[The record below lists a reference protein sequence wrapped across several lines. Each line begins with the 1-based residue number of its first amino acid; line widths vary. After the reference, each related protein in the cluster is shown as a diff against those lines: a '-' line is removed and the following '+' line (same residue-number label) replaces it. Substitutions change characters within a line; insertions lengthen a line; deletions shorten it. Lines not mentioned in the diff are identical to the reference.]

1 MAPSRGP
8 CTVEWRAARRAARVA
23 APAKTPRV
31 ALCLLGV
38 PRFFDATAQLFRLN
52 FLDRIEE
59 PWDLFAFATASRRPT
74 KATCPRFHRFLEL
87 EDGDKESLPSALL
100 AAAPSKA
107 ARLNVGHG
115 RSTPLV
121 AWPEWQELQVF
132 LKSSVAGIVAWG
144 DQPLELMSQHPTAAW
159 RRAAG
164 RPGAWLGGLAASGVG
179 HDDVTGGKD
188 RNWSNMS
195 SFSGWGVHF
204 SNGTTGHHVRP
215 GAGLAQ
221 LRALQWCADAVKW
234 HETNVMGHQYSHILY
249 ARWDLQWLIPLPKLT
264 LLSEMDEDAIWLPA
278 VQGQFFTN
286 DRFAVVPRQWLSA
299 YFEGWKLVISGEAEN
314 VFESQM
320 SRVGRPN
327 FLSDST
333 DCEAFLYA
341 RLSYMGARAAE
352 LPPIFYVQC
361 EPSKDL
367 DTRNLR
373 SLGHFSCT
381 PFSAL
386 MEVEVRGFDELSNRE
401 IIEALGGAKY
411 SNELAG
417 VMATE
422 SLLQGLP
429 TGSDAW
435 EAQGPTLLMH
445 LIKPVVQHLALQEVE
460 PVNLPAWTKQHI
472 ANTVFLAQ
480 QVEVARAMQKGLCLE
495 VEDWRRT
502 GYMCSRLL
510 EMIMTLAMQRHELF
524 WDAVRVARAAVWAAP
539 LFLEHWIRLGIVLS
553 HPSLDMSKAAG
564 ALVRQALVLNPH
576 HNCLLG
582 MAKVLEIPPRS
593 MPGGEDEQR
602 RRLEA
607 ALGGSNASRRTLSN
621 SGQAI
626 LLSLRMR
633 DQQRRVREQAVTGA
647 TTGAQWL
654 QYARLLTRRGW
665 LIAAL
670 GVCMHLEASLLSDA
684 RPEALRELS
693 TQVLDETR
701 RCREPLTA
709 ALLTKT
715 ASHWGADL
723 DAYEQ
728 HVPTPNELLSERWLT
743 QQEVSGCSK
752 QCYRRLSLSAPSPH
766 AIPPST
772 MKMSR
777 RVFGCGLN

>member
-1 MAPSRGP
+1 
-8 CTVEWRAARRAARVA
+8 
-23 APAKTPRV
+23 
-31 ALCLLGV
+31 
-38 PRFFDATAQLFRLN
+38 
-52 FLDRIEE
+52 
-59 PWDLFAFATASRRPT
+59 
-74 KATCPRFHRFLEL
+74 
-87 EDGDKESLPSALL
+87 
-100 AAAPSKA
+100 
-107 ARLNVGHG
+107 
-115 RSTPLV
+115 
-121 AWPEWQELQVF
+121 
-132 LKSSVAGIVAWG
+132 
-144 DQPLELMSQHPTAAW
+144 
-159 RRAAG
+159 
-164 RPGAWLGGLAASGVG
+164 
-179 HDDVTGGKD
+179 
-188 RNWSNMS
+188 
-195 SFSGWGVHF
+195 
-204 SNGTTGHHVRP
+204 
-215 GAGLAQ
+215 
-221 LRALQWCADAVKW
+221 
-234 HETNVMGHQYSHILY
+234 
-249 ARWDLQWLIPLPKLT
+249 
-264 LLSEMDEDAIWLPA
+264 
-278 VQGQFFTN
+278 
-286 DRFAVVPRQWLSA
+286 
-299 YFEGWKLVISGEAEN
+299 
-314 VFESQM
+314 M

-352 LPPIFYVQC
+352 LPPIFYVH
-361 EPSKDL
+361 
-367 DTRNLR
+367 
-373 SLGHFSCT
+373 LGHFSCT

-445 LIKPVVQHLALQEVE
+445 LIKPVEVE

-495 VEDWRRT
+495 GLDEACVN
-502 GYMCSRLL
+502 RLL
-510 EMIMTLAMQRHELF
+510 ELPTSMLATVMEGFRPKPGTLNASGLFMGYVLSASLGDAVNVQTALRRADGLSRAAFAAALQRSVGLGHWDVADVLMKFAADFREILAFAQQHGLDADCVLQLQQQPPSVVKDVITGFQPRPETQDVKNLFMSFLRSVSSTQAGKGKGGHGDSELLDFINLWQLDQACADYLVTQTPEIQKEAIENFRPKPGTANVSGFLAAWVLKKWVGFGLCLHRHELF

-743 QQEVSGCSK
+743 QQEAKTYDGGLDTKASHMVKVRMSWCPSYQRMLMTGTSS
-752 QCYRRLSLSAPSPH
+752 SL
-766 AIPPST
+766 
-772 MKMSR
+772 
-777 RVFGCGLN
+777 